1 MSDPNFRKNILTLL
15 SVISVSGSI
24 LAIGLG
30 LVFFGW
36 LPEWS
41 FTKKFLSLLLL
52 LIFLYAAGA
61 MAVLSSRAQVDILGG
76 EGSKLLGTA
85 VLIAVIAGF
94 VSVICIVLIVF
105 RFLASTL

>member
-1 MSDPNFRKNILTLL
+1 MSDPNFRKNLLTLL

-30 LVFFGW
+30 IVFFGM
-36 LPEWS
+36 LPDWS

-61 MAVLSSRAQVDILGG
+61 MAVLSSRAQVELLGG

-94 VSVICIVLIVF
+94 ISVICTVLIAF

>member
-1 MSDPNFRKNILTLL
+1 MSDPNFRKNLLTLL

-30 LVFFGW
+30 VAFLGW
-36 LPEWS
+36 LPDWS

-61 MAVLSSRAQVDILGG
+61 MAVLSSRAQVEVLGG

-85 VLIAVIAGF
+85 VLIAVLAGIIA
-94 VSVICIVLIVF
+94 VICAVLIVF
-105 RFLASTL
+105 RFLASTV